1 MRDLDAIIKEIKDLE
16 DEYEDK
22 LEAFLKELDN
32 TQNWSW
38 YNFHNWL

>member
-1 MRDLDAIIKEIKDLE
+1 MRDLDTIIKEIKDLE

-32 TQNWSW
+32 TQN
-38 YNFHNWL
+38 